1 MLSQLTN
8 MGQPIIEVY
17 DARFNGGELLLTHQF
32 EGVALDDTYT
42 KPTLKNLYAVWKRP
56 VHLFTYRKEKGKD
69 QAKSILISYN
79 GSTHEEKPYELS
91 PS

>member
-17 DARFNGGELLLTHQF
+17 DANFNGGELLLTHQF

-42 KPTLKNLYAVWKRP
+42 KPTLKNLYAIWKRP
-56 VHLFTYRKEKGKD
+56 VHLFTYRTEKGRED
-69 QAKSILISYN
+69 AKSILISYN
-79 GSTHEEKPYELS
+79 GSSHEEKPFDLQ
-91 PS
+91 